1 MTESD
6 SPTET
11 GAAPRPA
18 FDMGSVMNKTRFP
31 QWIAPAA
38 LLLAAVGTALSLWA
52 VKSASDNAAGRLA
65 GDGKAGV
72 CSAFATASKA
82 ISLQTNGGPEKL
94 PEPLAATNSRQAL
107 LAGGEYLLAR
117 LDSSTPDDL
126 AKAVTAFANDVQ
138 TLGMNYLG
146 GAVATDPG
154 QADLIKRADA
164 GMKSIADM
172 CK

>member
-6 SPTET
+6 SPAET

-18 FDMGSVMNKTRFP
+18 FNMDSVMNSAKFP
-31 QWIAPAA
+31 QWIAPVA

-52 VKSASDNAAGRLA
+52 LKSGSDNAAGRLD
-65 GDGKAGV
+65 GGGKAGV
-72 CSAFATASKA
+72 CSAFATASNA
-82 ISLQTNGGPEKL
+82 ITLQTNGGTEQL
-94 PEPLAATNSRQAL
+94 PEPLMAANSRQAL

-117 LDSSTPDDL
+117 VDSSTPDDL
-126 AKAVTAFANDVQ
+126 AKAITAFANDVQ